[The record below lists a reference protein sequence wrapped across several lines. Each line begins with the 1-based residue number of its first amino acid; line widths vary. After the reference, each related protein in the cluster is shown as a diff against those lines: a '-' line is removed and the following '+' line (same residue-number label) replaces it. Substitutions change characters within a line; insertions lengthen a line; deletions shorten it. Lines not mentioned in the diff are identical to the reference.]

1 MAKGRSL
8 HIGLNRV
15 DPDAYGDWDGQLTA
29 CEADANDM
37 AAIAESLGYETH
49 KLLTAEATSS
59 AILEELANAVTELE
73 DGDIFLLTYSG
84 HGGQV
89 PDTNGDETDRMD
101 ETWVSFDRQIVDDEL
116 YAAFGTFA
124 PGVRIFVLSDSC
136 HSGTVLEVVLAA
148 VQPGVV
154 SASEAKAMP
163 PDVCARDYKERKAD
177 YDRIQQQ
184 VKAFDKTEIGASVLL
199 ISGCQDNQTSADGD
213 RNGLFTEKLRQV
225 WDDGA
230 FKGSYKKFAKDIV
243 AKMPPYQTPNYF
255 TAGAPDPAFERQQP
269 FAIKAGRRV
278 LV

>member
-15 DPDAYGDWDGQLTA
+15 DPDAYGGWDGQLTA

-89 PDTNGDETDRMD
+89 PDSNGDEPDRMD

-163 PDVCARDYKERKAD
+163 ANVCARDYQERKAD

-225 WDDGA
+225 WADGA
-230 FKGSYKKFAKDIV
+230 FKGGYRKFAKDIV

-255 TAGAPDPAFERQQP
+255 TAGTPDPAFERQHP

>member
-15 DPDAYGDWDGQLTA
+15 DPDAYGGWAGELNA
-29 CEADANDM
+29 CEADANDL
-37 AAIAESLGYETH
+37 AAIAEGLGYDVH

-89 PDTNGDETDRMD
+89 PDSNGDEPDRMD

-124 PGVRIFVLSDSC
+124 PGVRIAVLSDSC

-148 VQPGVV
+148 VQPGLV
-154 SASEAKAMP
+154 SAPQAKAMP
-163 PDVCARDYKERKAD
+163 ADVCANDYRARKVD
-177 YDRIQQQ
+177 YDRIQGR
-184 VKAFDKTEIGASVLL
+184 VKPFDKTDIGASVIL

-213 RNGLFTEKLRQV
+213 RNGLFTEKLKQV
-225 WDDGA
+225 WADGE
-230 FKGSYKKFAKDIV
+230 FKGGYRRFAKEIV

-269 FAIKAGRRV
+269 FAIKAGRAV